1 LEGGIA
7 MKILHLLKDGP
18 TKLSDQIISVESK
31 EHDVKVVDLSKG
43 VASYESI
50 VDDIFAYDKV
60 ISW

>member
-1 LEGGIA
+1 
-7 MKILHLLKDGP
+7 MKILHLLNDGP

>member
-1 LEGGIA
+1 

-18 TKLSDQIISVESK
+18 TKLSDDIIRVQSK
-31 EHDVKVVDLSKG
+31 DNDVKVIDLSKG

-50 VDDIFAYDKV
+50 VDDIFAHDKV